1 MHIAHSLMGL
11 LRVCAGAGKSTLLD
25 TLAMQLPE
33 GTVTGD
39 ITVNGQHMSRT
50 MFRSISTYV
59 PQVGS
64 RALSMLFFR
73 FQGQHSLCLLFV
85 HTGAHGIVRVL

>member
-1 MHIAHSLMGL
+1 MRA
-11 LRVCAGAGKSTLLD
+11 RAGAGKSTLLD

-59 PQVGS
+59 PQVGAQT
-64 RALSMLFFR
+64 RP
-73 FQGQHSLCLLFV
+73 LLV
-85 HTGAHGIVRVL
+85 EEAHVKQSQEGWHA